1 MSAVVALCAGASVMA
16 QVNDAAPDAGAIGPD
31 RQIQVS
37 PESLGD
43 PVAGPFNVELGAN
56 ITTYG
61 VVHAFGHY
69 WVTAS
74 RRDPIAHAIWKFD
87 EDGRFIK
94 AFEQAPQTM
103 QSSVGYRDGAADEGA
118 NQIYFIWGNSQF
130 AIHEY
135 DPATGDLS
143 FRCLQQVG
151 LSSRRTSAL
160 ARTPRGTLLT
170 KLGSWLIFEFDEF
183 GTQTRFWSDPTPW
196 PGPGFVATGCAYDA
210 ASDSYWWATGTGI
223 IVETDANMEFTGR
236 RFDGAASFTSF
247 TGTGGLDIYADA
259 RSPSG
264 DAFVMLGQGFPDEIA
279 AYEAPAGASE
289 HNTTGPIGCKLPL
302 PALVPCYLETI
313 FGANSS
319 GSVGGVVYMD
329 LTIGDDDLTILGL
342 DLNTSLDGLDPFQ
355 IELWTRPGGYVGGEC
370 NVSEWTLVAIGNGSG
385 RGLDA
390 QSRVIFRT
398 PLELSAGE
406 TVGVALVAVGADH
419 QFTIGNG
426 SNENYSDNFMSVR
439 LGAADDVPFSQCAPP
454 SPSVWNGRFYYRGDT
469 TLGCIGC
476 PGCACEFDPIPDCN
490 IHDLLAFQNLFVM
503 GNSCAVDLDTS
514 TGIGVGDIFDWLV
527 FQNSFLSGGIVG
539 CP

>member
-43 PVAGPFNVELGAN
+43 PVAVPFNVELGAN
-56 ITTYG
+56 IDTYG

-87 EDGRFIK
+87 ENGRFIK
-94 AFEQAPQTM
+94 AFEQAPETM
-103 QSSVGYRDGAADEGA
+103 QSSVGYQDGASDEGA
-118 NQIYFIWGNSQF
+118 NQIYFIWGNGQF

-143 FRCLQQVG
+143 FRCSQDM
-151 LSSRRTSAL
+151 SFFTFAPTRSL

-170 KLGSWLIFEFDEF
+170 SLGRFAIYEFDES
-183 GTQTRFWSDPTPW
+183 GTVVDSWLF
-196 PGPGFVATGCAYDA
+196 PGFSASGCAYDA
-210 ASDSYWWATGTGI
+210 ASDSYWWATATGV
-223 IVETDANMEFTGR
+223 IVETDTDMRLTGR
-236 RFDGAASFTSF
+236 SVDGAASFISF

-259 RSPSG
+259 RSASG

-289 HNTTGPIGCKLPL
+289 HNTTGPIGCKQPL
-302 PALVPCYLETI
+302 PALVPCYLETV

-370 NVSEWTLVAIGNGSG
+370 KVNEWTLVAIGNGSG

-390 QSRVIFRT
+390 QSRVIFQT
-398 PLELSAGE
+398 PPTLNAGD

-419 QFTIGNG
+419 QFTIGTG

-454 SPSVWNGRFYYRGDT
+454 SPRVWNGRFYYRGDT

-476 PGCACEFDPIPDCN
+476 PGCACEFDPDPNCS
-490 IHDLLAFQNLFVM
+490 IHDFLAFQNLFVM

-514 TGIGVGDIFDWLV
+514 TGIGVGDIFDFLA
-527 FQNSFLSGGIVG
+527 FQSSFVRG